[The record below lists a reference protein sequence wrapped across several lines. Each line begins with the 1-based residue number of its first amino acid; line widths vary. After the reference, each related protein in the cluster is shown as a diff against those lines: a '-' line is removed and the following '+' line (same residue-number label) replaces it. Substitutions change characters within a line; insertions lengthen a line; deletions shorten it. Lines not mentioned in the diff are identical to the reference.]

1 MIRIVLALNVEHR
14 QALLLRDLLG
24 NRVDVYKIGIDMFAR
39 LGPAVVR
46 EFTSAGCGVF
56 LDLKFADIPSVVA
69 RAVESAAALDVSMLT
84 VHTMAGATALTAAV
98 KAAAAVPSRPL
109 ILAVTVL
116 TSLDRQA
123 LASIA
128 GCDQPV
134 VERVTALARMA
145 QDCGC
150 DGVVASPQEI
160 APIRATC
167 GPRLLIVTPGIRL
180 SPAIDDQARV
190 LTPAQA
196 AAAGADYIVV
206 GRPVTDAPDPLAVV
220 NAIRQ
225 QLGRD

>member
-1 MIRIVLALNVEHR
+1 MTRIVLALNVEHE
-14 QALLLRDLLG
+14 QARSLCDLLG
-24 NRVDVYKIGIDMFAR
+24 DRVDSYKIGVDMFTR

-46 EFTSAGCGVF
+46 DFATAGYAIF

-69 RAVESAAALDVSMLT
+69 KAVASAAALGARMLT
-84 VHTMAGATALTAAV
+84 VHTMAGAAALAAAT
-98 KAAAAVPSRPL
+98 KAAAAAQSRPL
-109 ILAVTVL
+109 ILGVTIL
-116 TSLDRQA
+116 TSLDRPA
-123 LASIA
+123 LAQVTGS
-128 GCDQPV
+128 DQPLID
-134 VERVTALARMA
+134 RVTALARMA

-160 APIRATC
+160 APIRAAC
-167 GPRLLIVTPGIRL
+167 GSELLIVTPGIRL
-180 SPAIDDQARV
+180 NPSPDDQARV

-206 GRPVTDAPDPLAVV
+206 GRPVTDAADPLAVV